1 MGIYGEGD
9 DDGELWRRLWG
20 CNGDKGAII
29 IGDGDKGAITIGDGD
44 WEGDDDCWVT
54 TERWACGVT
63 NGGGAT
69 GKNDWLWSGGA
80 RDKND
85 WLWSGG
91 ATGKNDWLGG
101 I

>member
-44 WEGDDDCWVT
+44 
-54 TERWACGVT
+54 
-63 NGGGAT
+63 
-69 GKNDWLWSGGA
+69 
-80 RDKND
+80 
-85 WLWSGG
+85 
-91 ATGKNDWLGG
+91 
-101 I
+101 